1 MIKSHYSWWLRGPSP
16 RSEKGPDFEPPTHL
30 MIFCLEARAIKPQAV
45 ALSLR
50 WWRGVFKTGIIP
62 CRPERNH
69 MASWQTLVSGAW
81 RSYGWELQLNIFFF
95 FFLTN
100 QQETSTERDCF
111 STASTQV
118 SMLNTAS
125 ECESRQ
131 EMLVQDL
138 AMSHNENCCD
148 DGVCVCVCVCEMSLI
163 DGKFETVPGYHRLAV
178 QTRLL
183 QWN

>member
-1 MIKSHYSWWLRGPSP
+1 MWGALRRLPWCSSCQVRRSIWWRQSNQSQYKHSQQQGDGIFNSGGLVALTQKAFFISEYSLALSHSAFIIIRMIKSHYSWWLRGPSP

-95 FFLTN
+95 FF
-100 QQETSTERDCF
+100 F
-111 STASTQV
+111 F
-118 SMLNTAS
+118 
-125 ECESRQ
+125 
-131 EMLVQDL
+131 
-138 AMSHNENCCD
+138 
-148 DGVCVCVCVCEMSLI
+148 
-163 DGKFETVPGYHRLAV
+163 KK
-178 QTRLL
+178 
-183 QWN
+183 